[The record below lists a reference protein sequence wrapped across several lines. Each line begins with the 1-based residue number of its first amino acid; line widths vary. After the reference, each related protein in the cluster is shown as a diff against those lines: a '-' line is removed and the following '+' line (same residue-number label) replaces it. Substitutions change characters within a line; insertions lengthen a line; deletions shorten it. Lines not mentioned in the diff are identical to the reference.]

1 MMKIQLFIFSRNVKI
16 FVFYFFSFY
25 AIAQNNTES
34 ILSYSDFLTIVKNE
48 HPYAKQANIQ
58 PEKGK
63 ANLLQSRGAFDPKIN
78 TTIDQKNF
86 QNTEYY
92 NRINAG
98 LKIPTWFGIEL
109 NGGFEQNEGIYLNP
123 ENTTTNNGL
132 LYAGIS
138 MPIGQGLFIDKR
150 RAELK
155 KAKLFL
161 QISAAEK
168 QLLLN
173 ELTLEAGLTYWKW
186 FKAHQ
191 TLRIYKEA
199 YQLAKLRHD
208 GVKMA
213 VQYGDKPTI
222 NNTEAEIQVQNR
234 LLDLQQ
240 AELNYLNTAA
250 FLATYLWKN
259 GNIPL
264 ELKENTIP
272 SALDNLQTTIEEHQI
287 QKIDSLLNF
296 HPELKKS
303 ELKISQLHIDQKFK
317 RNKLLPIIDL
327 KYNPITENIGNQA
340 INNFSI
346 NNYAWGLSFQMPLF
360 LRKERGALK
369 LASLKLEESN
379 YLLDNKKE
387 LLKYKVIAAKNQW
400 ETAQKQVE
408 LYKKTIKNYTLLVQG
423 EQKLFSSGESSLF
436 LVNYRELN
444 FIKTQLK
451 FIELITKRQ
460 ESELK
465 IKYALG
471 TL

>member
-1 MMKIQLFIFSRNVKI
+1 MKTQLFTLFRNVKFFI
-16 FVFYFFSFY
+16 FYFFSFY
-25 AIAQNNTES
+25 AIAQNNTQT

-58 PEKGK
+58 REKGK
-63 ANLLQSRGAFDPKIN
+63 AVLLESRGAFDPKIN
-78 TTIDQKNF
+78 TNIDQKNF
-86 QNTEYY
+86 KNTEYY

-109 NGGFEQNEGIYLNP
+109 NGGFEQNEGVFLNS
-123 ENTTTNNGL
+123 ENNTTNNGL

-138 MPIGQGLFIDKR
+138 MPVGQGLFIDKR

-161 QISAAEK
+161 QISEAEK
-168 QLLLN
+168 LLLLN
-173 ELTLEAGLTYWKW
+173 ELNLQAGLTYWKW

-191 TLRIYKEA
+191 TLLIHKEA
-199 YQLAKLRHD
+199 YQLAKLRYD
-208 GVKMA
+208 GVKIA
-213 VQYGDKPTI
+213 VQYGDKPAI

-234 LLDLQQ
+234 LLNLQQ
-240 AELNYLNTAA
+240 AELTYLNASA
-250 FLATYLWKN
+250 FLATYLWEN

-264 ELKENTIP
+264 ELKENTTP
-272 SALDNLQTTIEEHQI
+272 NPLDNIQTTIEEYQI
-287 QKIDSLLNF
+287 QKIDSLLRF
-296 HPELKKS
+296 HPELEKS
-303 ELKISQLHIDQKFK
+303 VLKISQLNIDRKFK
-317 RNKLLPIIDL
+317 KNKLLPIINL
-327 KYNPITENIGNQA
+327 KYNPIAENTGNQA

-346 NNYAWGLSFQMPLF
+346 NNYTWGLAFQVPLF

-369 LASLKLEESN
+369 LATLKLEESN
-379 YLLDNKKE
+379 YLLDNKRE
-387 LLKYKVIAAKNQW
+387 TLKYKVIAAKNQW
-400 ETAQKQVE
+400 KTAKKQVN
-408 LYKKTIKNYTLLVQG
+408 LYLETIKNYTLLVKG
-423 EQKLFSSGESSLF
+423 EQKLFDAGESSLF

-460 ESELK
+460 EAELK

-471 TL
+471 GIL